1 MKDELFLN
9 NEEVNLLLHA
19 VSFMADVAAG
29 DTAQVDYF
37 TEEDIEAF
45 KVMCKFL
52 YPLVKKIHEE
62 RFGKV

>member
-9 NEEVNLLLHA
+9 NKEVNLLLHA

-29 DTAQVDYF
+29 DITQVDYF
-37 TEEDIEAF
+37 IEEDIEAF
-45 KVMCKFL
+45 TVMCKFL

-62 RFGKV
+62 RFGRV